1 MKTYRTIRLAQ
12 CFDVTEFMSF
22 FTTHFDNTRFHLGRP
37 ESYPYWAFVYTVKG
51 DLTFKVNEKLYK
63 IHDGQILFYPAGLP
77 HTIVSYRERKWEVCF
92 ATFTCESER
101 MTALSDRI
109 FTPDV
114 QLSERIRA
122 LFSFGRQYF
131 HIRGQDETVGGM
143 QCDADQAVLFKIKSE
158 FEGILTDLYIS
169 PSKKTTTRKIS
180 LFGAAVAYM
189 REHMGEPISLSIL
202 AHELC
207 VSVSTLKK
215 AFQKESGGG
224 VNQYYINMK
233 LSVAAELLCDSDLS
247 VGEIADH
254 LGFSS
259 QFYFSELF
267 KSRYSLSPTMY
278 RKYQAE
284 ENARL
289 I

>member
-1 MKTYRTIRLAQ
+1 MKIYRTTKLIQ
-12 CFDVTEFMSF
+12 CFDVTEIMSF
-22 FTTHFDNTRFHLGRP
+22 FATRFDNTRFHLGRP
-37 ESYPYWAFVYTVKG
+37 ESYPYWAFIYTMKG
-51 DLTFKVNEKLYK
+51 DLTFKIGEKLYK
-63 IHDGQILFYPAGLP
+63 IHDGQVLFYPADLP

-92 ATFTCESER
+92 ATFTCESVQ
-101 MTALSDRI
+101 MDSLADRI

-122 LFSFGRQYF
+122 LFAFGRQYF
-131 HIRGQDETVGGM
+131 HLRGQNETVGGM
-143 QCDADQAVLFKIKSE
+143 RCDADEAVLFKIKSE
-158 FEGILTDLYIS
+158 LEGILTDLYLS
-169 PSKKTTTRKIS
+169 PSKKAAERKVS

-189 REHMGEPISLSIL
+189 RQHMGEPISLAVL

-215 AFQKESGGG
+215 VFRKESGGG
-224 VNQYYINMK
+224 VNQYYIDMK
-233 LSVAAELLCDSDLS
+233 LSAAAELLCDSDLS
-247 VGEIADH
+247 VGEIAER

-267 KSRYSLSPTMY
+267 KSRYSLAPMVY

-284 ENARL
+284 ENAKL